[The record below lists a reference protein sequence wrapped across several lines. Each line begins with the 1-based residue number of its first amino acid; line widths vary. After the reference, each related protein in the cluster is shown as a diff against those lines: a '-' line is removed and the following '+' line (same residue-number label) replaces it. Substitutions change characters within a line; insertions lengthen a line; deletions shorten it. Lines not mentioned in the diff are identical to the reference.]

1 MSNVELIEKINAVI
15 NNYNKYSLRG
25 LRNALYSLISDIRTT
40 VPQEIFEDFITNYDC
55 VKNEMLYG
63 GGDEDDEKL
72 VKDDCKEAIDAVLEY
87 LKTT

>member
-1 MSNVELIEKINAVI
+1 MSNVELIEKINDVI
-15 NNYNKYSLRG
+15 ENYNNYSLRQ
-25 LRNALYSLISDIRTT
+25 LKNALYPLIMNIEER
-40 VPQEIFEDFITNYDC
+40 VPAEIFDEFIENYKC
-55 VKNEMLYG
+55 VKNEMLY